1 MATRPDH
8 AEQQVALQRSGE
20 ASQHARDSIAALF
33 ARAEALHALG
43 RDEDAKAA
51 YLAVLAHDPTHFG
64 ALTNLGR
71 LVHALGHRS
80 AARTAFAQAVAHHP
94 DEAIGRANLAF
105 ALADLA
111 EPEAARVEYEMAL
124 RLDPGLVEA
133 HQGLANL
140 LAAAG
145 DEAGALRHWRTAFE
159 GRPIRMRA
167 YRGAVPPIVVLVL
180 ATITGANIPML
191 RWLDD
196 RVFQIVEIA
205 VEFCGPDQAL
215 PPHHLVLQAIGDGDR
230 CPGSLHLAAA
240 IARRSSAPMINPTEA
255 VLATGRAENAARL
268 AGMPGL
274 RTPRIRLYPR
284 ALLEAPDA
292 AGQLGRDGFVF
303 PLLLRAPGYHAGQH
317 FQRVEAPEA
326 LPAAL
331 AVLPGD
337 TLAALEF
344 LDARGPDGLIRK
356 YRAMFVD
363 GRIFP
368 LHAAVSTEWKVHYFS
383 ADMVESPANRAED
396 AAFLADMAGVLGMRA
411 LETLEQVRWA
421 LGLDYAGI
429 DFGLAP
435 DGTVLLFE
443 ANATMVVPQPAADP
457 RWDYRRA
464 PVQRI
469 VDALR
474 SMLVTR
480 AQHGGE

>member
-1 MATRPDH
+1 MTTRPDH
-8 AEQQVALQRSGE
+8 AGEQATPHRSG
-20 ASQHARDSIAALF
+20 QGPLPDTDSILALF
-33 ARAEALHALG
+33 ERAERLQALG
-43 RDEDAKAA
+43 RDEAAKAA
-51 YLAVLAHDPTHFG
+51 YLAVLVRDATHFG

-71 LVHALGHRS
+71 LAHALGHRS

-94 DEAIGRANLAF
+94 DQAIGRANLAF

-111 EPEAARVEYEMAL
+111 EPDAARAEYEAAL
-124 RLDPGLVEA
+124 RLDPDLVEA

-140 LAAAG
+140 LAEAG
-145 DEAGALRHWRTAFE
+145 DESGALRHWRAAFE

-167 YRGAVPPIVVLVL
+167 YRGAAPPIVVLVL

-196 RVFQIVEIA
+196 RVFQIIEIA
-205 VEFCGPDQAL
+205 VEFCGAAQAL
-215 PPHHLVLQAIGDGDR
+215 PPHHLVLQAIGDADR
-230 CPGSLHLAAA
+230 CPESLRQAAA
-240 IARRSSAPMINPTEA
+240 IAGRSSAPVINPPEA

-268 AGMPGL
+268 VGVPGL
-274 RTPRIRLYPR
+274 RTPRIQLYPR
-284 ALLEAPDA
+284 ALLEAADA
-292 AGQLGRDGFVF
+292 AGRLGRDGFVF

-317 FQRVEAPEA
+317 FERVEAPDA

-331 AVLPGD
+331 AAVPGD
-337 TLAALEF
+337 TLAVLEL

-368 LHAAVSTEWKVHYFS
+368 LHAAISAEWKVHYFS
-383 ADMVESPANRAED
+383 ADMTESPANRAED
-396 AAFLADMAGVLGMRA
+396 AAFLTDMAGVLGAPA
-411 LETLEQVRWA
+411 LEALEQVRRT

-429 DFGLAP
+429 DFSLAP

-457 RWDYRRA
+457 RWHYRRA

-469 VDALR
+469 ADALR

-480 AQHGGE
+480 AQRGGK

>member
-1 MATRPDH
+1 MTTRPDH
-8 AEQQVALQRSGE
+8 AGEQAAPHRSDE
-20 ASQHARDSIAALF
+20 HRPRDSESIPALF
-33 ARAEALHALG
+33 EQAERLQALG
-43 RDEDAKAA
+43 HDEAAKAA
-51 YLAVLAHDPTHFG
+51 YLAVLARDATHFG

-71 LVHALGHRS
+71 LAHALGHRS

-94 DEAIGRANLAF
+94 DQAIGRANLAF

-111 EPEAARVEYEMAL
+111 EPEAARGEYEVAL
-124 RLDPGLVEA
+124 RLDAGLVEA

-140 LAAAG
+140 LAEAG
-145 DEAGALRHWRTAFE
+145 DEAGAMRHWRAAFE

-167 YRGAVPPIVVLVL
+167 YRGAAAPIVVLVL

-196 RVFQIVEIA
+196 RVFQIVEVA
-205 VEFCGPDQAL
+205 VEFCGPEQAL
-215 PPHHLVLQAIGDGDR
+215 PPHHLVLQAIGDADR
-230 CPGSLHLAAA
+230 CPESLRQAAA
-240 IARRSSAPMINPTEA
+240 IAGRSSAPVINPAEA

-268 AGMPGL
+268 AGVAGL
-274 RTPRIRLYPR
+274 RAPRIRLYPR

-292 AGQLGRDGFVF
+292 AGRLARDGFAF

-317 FQRVEAPEA
+317 FQRVEGLEA

-331 AVLPGD
+331 AALPGD
-337 TLAALEF
+337 TLAVLEF

-368 LHAAVSTEWKVHYFS
+368 LHAAVSAEWKVHYFS
-383 ADMVESPANRAED
+383 ADMTESAANRAED
-396 AAFLADMAGVLGMRA
+396 AAFLTDMAGVLGVPA
-411 LETLEQVRWA
+411 LETLEAVRRT

-429 DFGLAP
+429 DFSLAP

-443 ANATMVVPQPAADP
+443 ANATMVVPQPGTDP

-469 VDALR
+469 ADALR
-474 SMLVTR
+474 SMLGSR
-480 AQHGGE
+480 AQRRGK